1 MRHPIPLAWFL
12 LAITTF
18 ALTPGFIAAA
28 MAVA

>member
-18 ALTPGFIAAA
+18 ALTPGFMAAA
-28 MAVA
+28 GVVA